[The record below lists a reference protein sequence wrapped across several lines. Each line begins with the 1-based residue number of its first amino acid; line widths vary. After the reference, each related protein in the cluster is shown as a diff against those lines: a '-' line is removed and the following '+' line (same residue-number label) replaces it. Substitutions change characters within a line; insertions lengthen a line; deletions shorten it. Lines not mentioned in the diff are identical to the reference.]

1 DLMINAVTGVDIQAS
16 QRLGTGDWFGDTVG
30 ELMGFS
36 QYGEQSTLDILGGA
50 TYSVTSDLLKDL
62 KPFLTYMSAESG
74 GDIGRLP
81 PERAFRNLAMNM
93 TSYSSVLKFMM
104 IKNHGVYIDNNG
116 NYRVS
121 DVPSQAAW
129 GALLLGAQPGETNYL
144 GAHLNYLKNRSGAV
158 DEAARVVE
166 QYRREL

>member
-1 DLMINAVTGVDIQAS
+1 
-16 QRLGTGDWFGDTVG
+16 
-30 ELMGFS
+30 
-36 QYGEQSTLDILGGA
+36 
-50 TYSVTSDLLKDL
+50 
-62 KPFLTYMSAESG
+62 
-74 GDIGRLP
+74 
-81 PERAFRNLAMNM
+81 LAMNM

-166 QYRREL
+166 QYRRELTAHPERYEEISEEINIFVQHLDPDIRGSVLA